1 MDTHLAI
8 YSFHTLIVAPMLI
21 YLGMCRCRDCNIF
34 IKKITLIFGLVVLIY
49 HGSKAYQILFKVEP
63 PKKEIVEEPNA
74 NVDDGYYQP

>member
-1 MDTHLAI
+1 MDKHLAI
-8 YSFHTLIVAPMLI
+8 YSFHALIVAPMLI

-49 HGSKAYQILFKVEP
+49 HGFKAYQILFMTET
-63 PKKEIVEEPNA
+63 PKEVMEEPKT